1 MATSAENAVGTE
13 ADAPARG
20 SAPPSKYDTM
30 TVYDPATR
38 TVRDAAGAVV
48 APPTLAELSAMPGDA
63 PVLDRPYECE
73 PADDATVAL
82 LAKVAGLTVA
92 EYAPNL
98 VKKTIVGAGHC
109 EKIQI
114 RLMVKILL
122 PKADPHTDDAADAL
136 AVAVTHAHH
145 RQSAALRAALR

>member
-1 MATSAENAVGTE
+1 MAAKSGPRTTPKTRRRESGGQPSMATSAENAVGTE

-92 EYAPNL
+92 ALEAKRRDWLTPPQDCPTRVRPNRRRC
-98 VKKTIVGAGHC
+98 VRCPRWT
-109 EKIQI
+109 E
-114 RLMVKILL
+114 
-122 PKADPHTDDAADAL
+122 TDAL
-136 AVAVTHAHH
+136 PF
-145 RQSAALRAALR
+145 